1 VNERSASASAKRAVL
16 MVWDGMRP
24 DLIGAELTPNLARLA
39 DDGVFFEASH
49 AVFPT
54 VTRINSASIA
64 SGAYPVVH
72 GLPGNV
78 LYAPLVDP
86 AAPISLGEAENVA
99 ALRETYGVFAA
110 PTTADVMARAGGRT
124 VVVSS
129 GTRGSALMCDPNL
142 RTRGDLM
149 LHPTLSTP
157 EELRPVVGRLGPLP
171 PAEAPNIAQN
181 RWFADAIAGYVLPEL
196 RPELLI
202 VWHNDPD
209 KSQHLYGFGH
219 PESMR
224 SIRSADEHLG
234 MILEALERQGLR
246 DETIVAVASDHGY
259 VTLGER
265 VDLVAALVE
274 AGLKESPGSTDV
286 VVAPNG
292 GAVMVYVPNGSEA
305 HVERVAD
312 FLRAWEPCAVLF
324 SKRSGDSGLEGTF
337 PLASVGIDGPLAP
350 DLLLGLAWTD
360 DANEYG
366 HAGISAECGGTNQAS
381 HGGLSSWEIRNTLIL
396 SGAGARRAVRSDLPA
411 GNVDIAPT
419 LLALLGQPIPES
431 MQGRVLSEA
440 LVGGEADVSASREVA
455 HVEHDGVQTELHWSS
470 VAGRRY
476 LDYGQRVS

>member
-1 VNERSASASAKRAVL
+1 

-24 DLIGAELTPNLARLA
+24 DLISGEFTPNLARIA
-39 DDGVFFEASH
+39 DDGVFFAASH

-78 LYAPLVDP
+78 LYAPLVNP

-99 ALRETYGVFAA
+99 ALRETYGVFDA
-110 PTTADVMARAGGRT
+110 PTTADVMARVGGRT

-142 RTRGDLM
+142 RKRGDLI

-157 EELRPVVGRLGPLP
+157 EELQPLVERLGPLP
-171 PAEAPNIAQN
+171 SAEAPNVAQN
-181 RWFADAIAGYVLPEL
+181 RWFAAAIATYVLPEL
-196 RPELLI
+196 QPRLLL

-234 MILEALERQGLR
+234 MILETLEQQGLR

-259 VTLGER
+259 VTVGER
-265 VDLVAALVE
+265 VDLVATLME
-274 AGLKESPGSTDV
+274 AGLKESPESTDV

-292 GAVMVYVPNGSEA
+292 GAVMLYVPDGSAA

-312 FLRAWEPCAVLF
+312 FLHGWEPGAVHF
-324 SKRSGDSGLEGTF
+324 SKGSGGSALEGTF
-337 PLASVGIDGPLAP
+337 PLAGVGIDGPLAP
-350 DLLLGLAWTD
+350 DLLLGLAWAD

-366 HAGISAECGGTNQAS
+366 YAGISAECGGTNQAS

-396 SGAGARRAVRSDLPA
+396 SGAGARRGVRSDLPA

-419 LLALLGQPIPES
+419 LLTLLGQPVPES

-440 LVGGEADVSASREVA
+440 LVGGETDMSVSRDVRQ
-455 HVEHDGVQTELHWSS
+455 VEHDGVRTELHWSA

-476 LDYGQRVS
+476 LDYGRRVS